1 MSLRN
6 NRAAKL
12 NRYMM
17 FGMFFLGIIVL
28 GCVFAFLYLSYNRT
42 DTPFVQQPQEEGA
55 VDRQHCLD
63 CQRLNTTGRMK
74 LNEKKVM

>member
-42 DTPFVQQPQEEGA
+42 DNPLVQKPQEEG
-55 VDRQHCLD
+55 VTDSIVLLVND
-63 CQRLNTTGRMK
+63 TT
-74 LNEKKVM
+74 LVE

>member
-6 NRAAKL
+6 NKAAKL

-28 GCVFAFLYLSYNRT
+28 GCVFGFMYLSFNKEDNPLKQQQDAESVT
-42 DTPFVQQPQEEGA
+42 DSMATIIVEVADSALLE
-55 VDRQHCLD
+55 
-63 CQRLNTTGRMK
+63 
-74 LNEKKVM
+74 

>member
-6 NRAAKL
+6 NRAVKL

-28 GCVFAFLYLSYNRT
+28 GCVFAFLYLSFNKT
-42 DTPFVQQPQEEGA
+42 DNPFVQQPEDGGVTDSIVLIVNDSTLIE
-55 VDRQHCLD
+55 
-63 CQRLNTTGRMK
+63 
-74 LNEKKVM
+74 

>member
-6 NRAAKL
+6 NKAAKL

-28 GCVFAFLYLSYNRT
+28 GCVFAFLYMAYNHPVEGQGAKGEEQGAT
-42 DTPFVQQPQEEGA
+42 DSILLIVNDSTLVE
-55 VDRQHCLD
+55 
-63 CQRLNTTGRMK
+63 
-74 LNEKKVM
+74 

>member
-28 GCVFAFLYLSYNRT
+28 GCVFAFLYLSFNKT
-42 DTPFVQQPQEEGA
+42 DNPFVQQSEDEGVTDSIVLIVNDSVA
-55 VDRQHCLD
+55 LR
-63 CQRLNTTGRMK
+63 
-74 LNEKKVM
+74 

>member
-6 NRAAKL
+6 NKATRL

-28 GCVFAFLYLSYNRT
+28 GCVFAFLYLSFNKT
-42 DTPFVQQPQEEGA
+42 DNPFVQQPQNDDVPDSIVFIVNDSTLLE
-55 VDRQHCLD
+55 
-63 CQRLNTTGRMK
+63 
-74 LNEKKVM
+74 

>member
-17 FGMFFLGIIVL
+17 FGMFFLGIIVFA
-28 GCVFAFLYLSYNRT
+28 CVFAFLYMAYSKT
-42 DTPFVQQPQEEGA
+42 GTPFEQQEGA
-55 VDRQHCLD
+55 ADSILLIVNDSTLV
-63 CQRLNTTGRMK
+63 
-74 LNEKKVM
+74 E

>member
-6 NRAAKL
+6 NRATRL

-28 GCVFAFLYLSYNRT
+28 GCVFSFLYLAYNKT
-42 DTPFVQQPQEEGA
+42 DNPLVQQPQEEEL
-55 VDRQHCLD
+55 VQDSLILIVND
-63 CQRLNTTGRMK
+63 TTLLG
-74 LNEKKVM
+74 E

>member
-6 NRAAKL
+6 NKATKL

-28 GCVFAFLYLSYNRT
+28 GCVFAFLYLSFNKT
-42 DTPFVQQPQEEGA
+42 DNPFVQQPQDGD
-55 VDRQHCLD
+55 VQDSIVFIVSDSILLD
-63 CQRLNTTGRMK
+63 SL
-74 LNEKKVM
+74 

>member
-6 NRAAKL
+6 NKATRL

-28 GCVFAFLYLSYNRT
+28 GCVFAFLYLSFNKT
-42 DTPFVQQPQEEGA
+42 DNPFVQQPQGDDVPDSIIFIVNDSTLME
-55 VDRQHCLD
+55 
-63 CQRLNTTGRMK
+63 
-74 LNEKKVM
+74 

>member
-1 MSLRN
+1 MSLKN

-28 GCVFAFLYLSYNRT
+28 GCVFAFLYLSFNKT
-42 DTPFVQQPQEEGA
+42 DNPFVQQPEGEGVTDSIVLIVNDSVA
-55 VDRQHCLD
+55 LR
-63 CQRLNTTGRMK
+63 
-74 LNEKKVM
+74 